1 MNIPKIIPKIIS
13 FKGYF
18 RRALDDDLT
27 KATKEQVVQP
37 QPTQDTFIKSVMSE
51 EDKNGGRLKAQKKES
66 L

>member
-37 QPTQDTFIKSVMSE
+37 QPTQDTFIKSVIPE
-51 EDKNGGRLKAQKKES
+51 EDKKGGILKGQKKES

>member
-1 MNIPKIIPKIIS
+1 MNIPKIIPNIIS

-37 QPTQDTFIKSVMSE
+37 QPTQDTFIKSVIPE
-51 EDKNGGRLKAQKKES
+51 EDKKGGILKD
-66 L
+66 